1 MKKINLFLLVI
12 LTSFNCAAQKID
24 LQIQGK
30 TLNETKIIDSL
41 HYQTAHKDKESLL
54 EEIKKTQNILL
65 NKGYLTTYLKSNL
78 KINDSSYV
86 ALLNLGNK
94 TSFIQILLP
103 PDLALNK
110 ILQTSKDT
118 ITIHYS
124 ELDSFLN
131 EKKQKLNA
139 AGFPLATVRFA
150 NINTSGPYLI
160 ATLEI
165 DKNVQKRI
173 NAIVV
178 AKSNE
183 NNFRFPKGHLNQIV
197 KKYQNTLFSEFSLN
211 KIKKEFDQFNFA
223 QQSKYPE
230 TLFTKD
236 STKIFVYLTKQSAN
250 NFDGFIG
257 FNTNE
262 NQKINLS
269 GYLDLQLQN
278 ILNAG
283 EEFRL
288 NWKSNGNNQTT
299 FNSTLE
305 LPYLFG
311 SPIGLKGH
319 ILIFKQDSTFQNTKT
334 ALEASYFIS
343 HNTRI
348 YLGREST
355 SSSDIQNSNNYDI
368 SDFKSKFYTGTFNY
382 NKKDQTNSMNPIK
395 TSISLKVGI
404 GKRENT
410 NTKTAEN
417 TNKQNYIEFKSTNTF
432 YLNDKNH
439 LNTKVILQTL
449 NSKDYGFNELYRF
462 GGFNSIRGFQENS
475 LQAKTYYVVAN
486 EYRYLL
492 NPNFYLHTVTD
503 YSYYTVPTIKTT
515 NKTQQNL
522 YSLGLGIGLRTQN
535 GIIKFSAVKNYNNK
549 SKTNIY
555 NTLVHLSYNIVF

>member
-1 MKKINLFLLVI
+1 LKKINLFLIVI
-12 LTSFNCAAQKID
+12 LTSFNCVAQKIH

-30 TLNETKIIDSL
+30 SLNETKTIDSL
-41 HYQTAHKDKESLL
+41 HYQTTHKDKESLL

-65 NKGYLTTYLKSNL
+65 SKGYLTTYLKYNL

-103 PDLALNK
+103 PNLALNK
-110 ILQTSKDT
+110 ILKISKDT
-118 ITIHYS
+118 TTIHYS

-131 EKKQKLNA
+131 DKKQKLNA
-139 AGFPLATVRFA
+139 AGYPLATIRLA
-150 NINTSGPYLI
+150 NIKTSGAYI
-160 ATLEI
+160 ITKLEI
-165 DKNVQKRI
+165 DKNAQKKI
-173 NAIVV
+173 NAIIV

-183 NNFRFPKGHLNQIV
+183 NNFRFPKGHLKQIV
-197 KKYQNTLFSEFSLN
+197 KKYQNTLYSEFTLN
-211 KIKKEFDQFNFA
+211 EIKKEFDQFNFA

-230 TLFTKD
+230 TLFTAD
-236 STKIFVYLTKQSAN
+236 STKIYVYLTKQSAN

-257 FNTNE
+257 FNTND
-262 NQKINLS
+262 NQKITLS
-269 GYLDLQLQN
+269 GYLDLQLEN

-305 LPYLFG
+305 VPYLFG

-319 ILIFKQDSTFQNTKT
+319 INIFKQDSTFQNTKT
-334 ALEASYFIS
+334 ALEASYFIK

-348 YLGREST
+348 YLGRETT
-355 SSSDIQNSNNYDI
+355 SSSDIQNSNNNDI
-368 SDFKSKFYTGTFNY
+368 SDFKSEFYTGTFYY
-382 NKKDQTNSMNPIK
+382 NKKDQTNFMNPIK

-410 NTKTAEN
+410 NSQTAEN
-417 TNKQNYIEFKSTNTF
+417 TNKQNYVEFKSTNTF

-439 LNTKVILQTL
+439 FNTKLIFQAL
-449 NSKDYGFNELYRF
+449 NSKDFGLNELYRF

-475 LQAKTYYVVAN
+475 LQAKTYFVVAT

-492 NPNFYLHTVTD
+492 SPNFYLNTVTD

-515 NKTQQNL
+515 NKNQQNL

-549 SKTNIY
+549 PKTNIY
-555 NTLVHLSYNIVF
+555 NTLVHLSYNIIF